1 MINYNNVVNKGVFF
15 YEYNYLDDLK
25 ILMLNNLPYNDCSDF
40 HIKKT
45 DELLN
50 VIKEHKPYIN
60 KITFYLVSSYNSG
73 EASFLYDN
81 DDIYF
86 VIFNV
91 ESSLE
96 STYLKKGNS
105 MIYNI
110 KAKQLNFKTIEE
122 EQFFIDKY
130 PHNYDLKTHIL
141 DEIDML
147 MLRNINEI
155 YFKHTLVDKEEESHV
170 LEVKGN
176 YISNNQITI
185 NIYDVTKEEAL
196 ISKAFQAEKLQALG
210 NMSGAIAHE
219 LNNQLMA
226 IDGNI
231 ELCYKS
237 LKIKEN
243 SYLTKALEASSN
255 ASNLIKSLLSYSVK
269 DDISFEKIYIDDLF
283 KDIDNKIN
291 LSVIKDVDFIKN
303 VRDDM
308 ARVYI
313 YGSKLLLV
321 EAFGNI
327 ITNAIESFNKTD
339 HILIMNSKVTYL
351 NTCPKDAINYQNHIS
366 GKFLQIDFID
376 NGCGIPYELYNRI
389 FDPFFTTK
397 DKFSRSGL
405 GLTQALGTIIKHSGI
420 LTLKSAI
427 NNGTTISVY
436 LPCKEEKMQMSFDL
450 FVNKTKILVI
460 DDDEIVRQVL
470 EMLLKDL
477 GYEVIS
483 SSDPYEAIS
492 IFDLN
497 KDSID
502 LVISDMIMPKLNG
515 KELFYRIK
523 EIKKN
528 LRFILLSG
536 YTKNNV
542 DEKFL
547 NDIDLFLE
555 KPIRKDV
562 LEKEIKK
569 CLK

>member
-1 MINYNNVVNKGVFF
+1 MNTTISGKMQ
-15 YEYNYLDDLK
+15 YLDDLK

-45 DELLN
+45 DELIN

>member
-1 MINYNNVVNKGVFF
+1 MNTTISRKMQ
-15 YEYNYLDDLK
+15 YLDDLK

-130 PHNYDLKTHIL
+130 LHNYDLKTHIL

-176 YISNNQITI
+176 YILNNQITI

>member
-1 MINYNNVVNKGVFF
+1 MNTTISGKMQ
-15 YEYNYLDDLK
+15 YLDDLK

-81 DDIYF
+81 DNIYF

>member
-1 MINYNNVVNKGVFF
+1 MNTTISGKMQ
-15 YEYNYLDDLK
+15 YLDDLK

-436 LPCKEEKMQMSFDL
+436 LPCKEGKMQMSFDL

>member
-1 MINYNNVVNKGVFF
+1 MNTTISGKMQ
-15 YEYNYLDDLK
+15 YLDDLK

-255 ASNLIKSLLSYSVK
+255 ASNLIKRLLSYSVK

>member
-1 MINYNNVVNKGVFF
+1 MNTTISGKMQYIDEVVILS
-15 YEYNYLDDLK
+15 LD
-25 ILMLNNLPYNDCSDF
+25 NLPYDNTKDF
-40 HIKKT
+40 HIKET
-45 DELLN
+45 PELIET
-50 VIKEHKPYIN
+50 IKNKKAYLN
-60 KITFYLVSSYNSG
+60 KITFYMVSSYNSG
-73 EASFLYDN
+73 EVCFIYDGEY
-81 DDIYF
+81 IYF

-96 STYLKKGNS
+96 STYLKKGNKLL
-105 MIYNI
+105 YNI
-110 KAKQLNFKTIEE
+110 KTKELLFKSMEE
-122 EQFFIDKY
+122 EIYFKDKY
-130 PHNYDLKTHIL
+130 PHTYDFKAHIL

-155 YFKHTLVDKEEESHV
+155 YFKHSLFDKNNDTHI

-176 YISNNQITI
+176 YISNNEINI

-237 LKIKEN
+237 LNIKEN
-243 SYLTKALEASSN
+243 TNLSKALEASAN
-255 ASNLIKSLLSYSVK
+255 ASNLIKSLLSYSSK
-269 DDISFEKIYIDDLF
+269 DNISFEKIYMDELF
-283 KDIDNKIN
+283 TELDNKIN
-291 LSVIKDVDFIKN
+291 ISLIKDVDFIKN
-303 VRDDM
+303 FRDDM
-308 ARVYI
+308 SRVYI
-313 YGSKLLLV
+313 YGSKILIV
-321 EAFGNI
+321 EALRNI
-327 ITNAIESFNKTD
+327 ITNAIESFNKSD
-339 HILIMNSKVTYL
+339 HILIMNCKVTYL

-397 DKFSRSGL
+397 DKFSKSGL

-436 LPCKEEKMQMSFDL
+436 IPCKEEKMQMSFDL
-450 FVNKTKILVI
+450 FVNKTKILVV

-477 GYEVIS
+477 GYDVIS
-483 SSDPYEAIS
+483 SSNPYETIS

-515 KELFYRIK
+515 KELFYKLK

-528 LRFILLSG
+528 VKFVLLSG

-542 DEKFL
+542 DDKFL
-547 NDIDLFLE
+547 KDISLYLE
-555 KPIRKDV
+555 KPIRRDI

-569 CLK
+569 ILK

>member
-1 MINYNNVVNKGVFF
+1 MNTTISGKMQ
-15 YEYNYLDDLK
+15 YLDDLK

-291 LSVIKDVDFIKN
+291 LSFIKDVDFIKN

>member
-1 MINYNNVVNKGVFF
+1 MNTTISGKMQ
-15 YEYNYLDDLK
+15 YLDDLK

-141 DEIDML
+141 DEIEML

-515 KELFYRIK
+515 KELFYRLK

>member
-1 MINYNNVVNKGVFF
+1 MNTTISGKMQ
-15 YEYNYLDDLK
+15 YLDDLK

-130 PHNYDLKTHIL
+130 PHNYDLKAHIL

-185 NIYDVTKEEAL
+185 NIYDITKEETL

>member
-1 MINYNNVVNKGVFF
+1 MNTTISGKMQ
-15 YEYNYLDDLK
+15 YLDDLK

-196 ISKAFQAEKLQALG
+196 ISKAFQAKKLQALG

>member
-1 MINYNNVVNKGVFF
+1 MNTTISGKMQ
-15 YEYNYLDDLK
+15 YLDDLK

-283 KDIDNKIN
+283 NDIDNKIN

>member
-1 MINYNNVVNKGVFF
+1 MNTTISGKMQ
-15 YEYNYLDDLK
+15 YLDDLK

-405 GLTQALGTIIKHSGI
+405 GVTQALGTIIKHSGI

>member
-1 MINYNNVVNKGVFF
+1 MNTTISGKMQ
-15 YEYNYLDDLK
+15 YLDDLK

-339 HILIMNSKVTYL
+339 HILITNSKVTYL

>member
-1 MINYNNVVNKGVFF
+1 MNTTISGKMQ
-15 YEYNYLDDLK
+15 YLDDLK

-313 YGSKLLLV
+313 YGSKLLLI

>member
-1 MINYNNVVNKGVFF
+1 MNTTISGKMQ
-15 YEYNYLDDLK
+15 YLDDLK

-105 MIYNI
+105 MFYNI

>member
-1 MINYNNVVNKGVFF
+1 MNTTISGKMQ
-15 YEYNYLDDLK
+15 YLDDLK

-45 DELLN
+45 DELIN

-313 YGSKLLLV
+313 YGSKVLLV

-515 KELFYRIK
+515 KELFYRLK

>member
-1 MINYNNVVNKGVFF
+1 MNTTISGKMQ
-15 YEYNYLDDLK
+15 YLDDLK

-477 GYEVIS
+477 AYEVIS

>member
-1 MINYNNVVNKGVFF
+1 MNTTISGKMQ
-15 YEYNYLDDLK
+15 YLDDLK

-569 CLK
+569 CLKYFINKTL

>member
-1 MINYNNVVNKGVFF
+1 MNTTISGKMQ
-15 YEYNYLDDLK
+15 YLDDLK
-25 ILMLNNLPYNDCSDF
+25 ILMLNNIPYNDCSDF

-110 KAKQLNFKTIEE
+110 KAKQVNFKTIEE

>member
-1 MINYNNVVNKGVFF
+1 MNTTISGKMQ
-15 YEYNYLDDLK
+15 YLDDLK

-45 DELLN
+45 DELIN

-397 DKFSRSGL
+397 DKFSHSGL

-483 SSDPYEAIS
+483 SCDPYEAIS

-515 KELFYRIK
+515 KELFYRLK

>member
-1 MINYNNVVNKGVFF
+1 MNTTISGKMQ
-15 YEYNYLDDLK
+15 YLDDLK

-405 GLTQALGTIIKHSGI
+405 GLTQAFGTIIKHSGI

>member
-1 MINYNNVVNKGVFF
+1 MNTTISGKMQ
-15 YEYNYLDDLK
+15 YLDDLK

-231 ELCYKS
+231 ELCYKR

>member
-1 MINYNNVVNKGVFF
+1 MNTTISGKMQ
-15 YEYNYLDDLK
+15 YLDDLK

-308 ARVYI
+308 ALVYI

>member
-1 MINYNNVVNKGVFF
+1 MNTTISGKMQ
-15 YEYNYLDDLK
+15 YLDDLK

-339 HILIMNSKVTYL
+339 HILIINSKVTYL

>member
-1 MINYNNVVNKGVFF
+1 MNTTISGKMQ
-15 YEYNYLDDLK
+15 YLDDLK

-73 EASFLYDN
+73 EASFLYNN

>member
-1 MINYNNVVNKGVFF
+1 MNTTISGKMQ
-15 YEYNYLDDLK
+15 YLDDLK

-397 DKFSRSGL
+397 DKISRSGL

>member
-1 MINYNNVVNKGVFF
+1 MNTTISGKMQ
-15 YEYNYLDDLK
+15 YLDDLK
-25 ILMLNNLPYNDCSDF
+25 ILMLNNIPYNDCSDF

-339 HILIMNSKVTYL
+339 HILIMNSKVNYL

>member
-1 MINYNNVVNKGVFF
+1 MNTTISGKMQ
-15 YEYNYLDDLK
+15 YLDDLK

-321 EAFGNI
+321 DAFGNI

-351 NTCPKDAINYQNHIS
+351 NPCPKDAINYQNHIS

>member
-1 MINYNNVVNKGVFF
+1 MNTTISGKMQ
-15 YEYNYLDDLK
+15 YLDDLK

-283 KDIDNKIN
+283 KGIDNKIN

>member
-1 MINYNNVVNKGVFF
+1 MNTTISGKMQ
-15 YEYNYLDDLK
+15 YLDDLK

-141 DEIDML
+141 DEIDMI

>member
-1 MINYNNVVNKGVFF
+1 MNTTISGKMQ
-15 YEYNYLDDLK
+15 YLDDLK

-460 DDDEIVRQVL
+460 NDDEIVRQVL

>member
-1 MINYNNVVNKGVFF
+1 MNTTISGKMQ
-15 YEYNYLDDLK
+15 YLDDLK
-25 ILMLNNLPYNDCSDF
+25 ILMLNNIPYNDCSDF

-339 HILIMNSKVTYL
+339 HILIMNSKVTHL

>member
-1 MINYNNVVNKGVFF
+1 MNTTISGKMQ
-15 YEYNYLDDLK
+15 YLDDLK

-523 EIKKN
+523 EIKTN

>member
-1 MINYNNVVNKGVFF
+1 MNTTISGKMQ
-15 YEYNYLDDLK
+15 YLDDLK
-25 ILMLNNLPYNDCSDF
+25 ILMLNNIPYNDCSDF

-405 GLTQALGTIIKHSGI
+405 GLTQTLGTIIKHSGI

>member
-1 MINYNNVVNKGVFF
+1 MNTAISGKMQFI
-15 YEYNYLDDLK
+15 DDIK
-25 ILMLNNLPYNDCSDF
+25 ILMLNNLPYNEVSDF

-50 VIKEHKPYIN
+50 ALKEHRAYLN
-60 KITFYLVSSYNSG
+60 KVTFYLVSSYNSG
-73 EASFLYDN
+73 EAAFLYDN
-81 DDIYF
+81 DFIYF

-105 MIYNI
+105 MLYNI
-110 KAKQLNFKTIEE
+110 KEKSLKFKTIEE
-122 EQFFIDKY
+122 EQFFTEKY

-141 DEIDML
+141 DEIEML
-147 MLRNINEI
+147 MLRTINEI
-155 YFKHTLVDKEEESHV
+155 YFKHSLADKDEESHI

-176 YISNNQITI
+176 YVSNNVIAI

-243 SYLTKALEASSN
+243 SNLSKALEASAN
-255 ASNLIKSLLSYSVK
+255 ASNLIKSLLSYSVH
-269 DDISFEKIYIDDLF
+269 DNISFEKIYVDDLF
-283 KDIDNKIN
+283 KELDNKIN
-291 LSVIKDVDFIKN
+291 LSVVKDVDFIKN

-308 ARVYI
+308 SLVYI
-313 YGSKLLLV
+313 YGSKLLIV
-321 EAFGNI
+321 EAFRNI
-327 ITNAIESFNKTD
+327 IINAIESFNKLD

-351 NTCPKDAINYQNHIS
+351 NTCPKDAINFQNHIS

-405 GLTQALGTIIKHSGI
+405 GLTQALGTIIKHNGI

-427 NNGTTISVY
+427 NNGTTISIY

-497 KDSID
+497 KESID

-515 KELFYRIK
+515 KELFYRLK
-523 EIKKN
+523 EIKSN
-528 LRFILLSG
+528 LKFILLSG
-536 YTKNNV
+536 YTKNNF

-547 NDIDLFLE
+547 ADIDLFLE
-555 KPIRKDV
+555 KPIRRDI

>member
-1 MINYNNVVNKGVFF
+1 MNTTISGKMQ
-15 YEYNYLDDLK
+15 YLDDLK

-45 DELLN
+45 DELIN

-515 KELFYRIK
+515 KELFYRLK

>member
-1 MINYNNVVNKGVFF
+1 MNTTISGKMQFI
-15 YEYNYLDDLK
+15 DDLK
-25 ILMLNNLPYNDCSDF
+25 ILMLNNLPYDDSSDF

-45 DELLN
+45 DELINTLKN
-50 VIKEHKPYIN
+50 HAPYLN

-73 EASFLYDN
+73 EVSFLYDN
-81 DDIYF
+81 NYIYF

-105 MIYNI
+105 LIYDI
-110 KAKQLNFKTIEE
+110 KTKSLKFKTIEE
-122 EQFFIDKY
+122 ESFFKDKY
-130 PHNYDLKTHIL
+130 PHIYDLKSHIL
-141 DEIDML
+141 DEIEML
-147 MLRNINEI
+147 MLRSINEI
-155 YFKHTLVDKEEESHV
+155 YFKHSLSDKNDESHV

-176 YISNNQITI
+176 YRSNSEIII
-185 NIYDVTKEEAL
+185 NLYDITKEEAL

-243 SYLTKALEASSN
+243 SHLTRALEASAN
-255 ASNLIKSLLSYSVK
+255 ASNLIKSLLSYSIK
-269 DDISFEKIYIDDLF
+269 DNISFEKIYIDDLF
-283 KDIDNKIN
+283 KDLDNKIN
-291 LSVIKDVDFIKN
+291 LSIIKDVDFIKN

-308 ARVYI
+308 SRVYI
-313 YGSKLLLV
+313 YGSKILLV

-327 ITNAIESFNKTD
+327 ITNAIESFNKVD

-351 NTCPKDAINYQNHIS
+351 NTCPKEAINFQNHIS

-405 GLTQALGTIIKHSGI
+405 GLTQALGTIIKHSGL

-427 NNGTTISVY
+427 NNGTTISIF

-450 FVNKTKILVI
+450 FVNKTKILVV

-477 GYEVIS
+477 GYEVVS
-483 SSDPYEAIS
+483 ASDPYEAIS

-515 KELFYRIK
+515 KELFYKLK

-528 LRFILLSG
+528 LKFVLLSG

-542 DEKFL
+542 DERFL

-555 KPIRKDV
+555 KPIRRDI

>member
-1 MINYNNVVNKGVFF
+1 MNTTISGKMQ
-15 YEYNYLDDLK
+15 YLDDLK

-185 NIYDVTKEEAL
+185 NIYDVTKEESL